1 MYVESPQRAS
11 ESPRCLLPTLC
22 DSISVVVCEIMTD
35 NIRPRSLFPKDI
47 VGSISANRQ
56 QVELEWR
63 AGTFLIDEPRFSG
76 GQDLGPDPF
85 TLVLSGL
92 VGCTLTTL
100 RMYIRRK
107 EWDIQDITVAVNITQ
122 EPEPFLTTIR
132 RKIVIRDAATDEQRT
147 KLLYIAKHCP
157 VARLLEGDLVIDT
170 TLSGNDV

>member
-1 MYVESPQRAS
+1 MPV
-11 ESPRCLLPTLC
+11 LC

-35 NIRPRSLFPKDI
+35 NIRPRSLFATDI

-63 AGTFLIDEPRFSG
+63 AGTFLIDEPRFNG

-107 EWDIQDITVAVNITQ
+107 EWDIQDITVAVNIMQ
-122 EPEPFLTTIR
+122 EPEPFLTTIHR
-132 RKIVIRDAATDEQRT
+132 EIVIRDAATDEQRD

-170 TLSGNDV
+170 TLG